1 VPATSEL
8 DAVVADAAFYL
19 IPELTS
25 DLKAAAKSSGWPSDV
40 VNALSVSFDGENL
53 AVDYPKEM
61 SVAVDNL
68 EYGTGKDAPNSVIR
82 SFIYRSG
89 DTLKSVLAN
98 RSVSNL
104 MELEGVF
111 NG

>member
-1 VPATSEL
+1 MPATSDL
-8 DAVVADAAFYL
+8 DAVVADAAYYL

-25 DLKAAAKSSGWPSDV
+25 DLKAAAKASGWPSSV
-40 VNALSVSFDGENL
+40 INALSVSFDGENL
-53 AVDYPKEM
+53 TVDYPKEM
-61 SVAVDNL
+61 STVVDNL

-82 SFIYRSG
+82 SFVYRSG

-104 MELEGVF
+104 LELEGVF
-111 NG
+111 GG